1 LIIISTSNIQTYK
14 LLLLEI
20 CNLVQAGMSKIK
32 KDFLSEKRWKI
43 EGCSC
48 RLTGNRN
55 TVFTKEVKQKEKNK
69 ETIFPHDY
77 TLHTPT
83 KVEQI

>member
-1 LIIISTSNIQTYK
+1 MEL
-14 LLLLEI
+14 
-20 CNLVQAGMSKIK
+20 
-32 KDFLSEKRWKI
+32 

-55 TVFTKEVKQKEKNK
+55 TVFTNEVKKRETNK
-69 ETIFPHDY
+69 ETMFTHDY
-77 TLHTPT
+77 TLHAPT